1 MRRIILLVALTTLA
15 STSLLAQQ
23 PIGNPLP
30 EPATGA
36 PGTATP
42 HPYGMP
48 AAPRHLP
55 SAPANS
61 VPLLKQPPLQE
72 RSQNRRDQG
81 LQLLREQRERN
92 AQPRKKP
99 AE

>member
-1 MRRIILLVALTTLA
+1 MRRIIFLVALTSLA
-15 STSLLAQQ
+15 STSLFAQQ
-23 PIGNPLP
+23 PIGNTLP

-42 HPYGMP
+42 LPYGVPAMP
-48 AAPRHLP
+48 RQLP

-61 VPLLKQPPLQE
+61 VPLLKQPSLLEP
-72 RSQNRRDQG
+72 SQNRRDQD
-81 LQLLREQRERN
+81 LQLLRERRERN
-92 AQPRKKP
+92 AQPLKKP

>member
-1 MRRIILLVALTTLA
+1 MRPIILLVALTTLT
-15 STSLLAQQ
+15 STPLLAQQ

-42 HPYGMP
+42 QPYGMP
-48 AAPRHLP
+48 AAPRPLP
-55 SAPANS
+55 NAPANS
-61 VPLLKQPPLQE
+61 VPLLKQPPLLE
-72 RSQNRRDQG
+72 PSQNRRDLD

-92 AQPRKKP
+92 AQPLKKP